1 MSSGH
6 CRWTTARPAAG
17 LLILAL
23 GRLCGADC
31 TGASCAA
38 TGASLLALKAETTA
52 ASLGDL
58 EERGYPINMTV
69 NGSNGTV
76 DTQLEMIVGE
86 NAEQDMKEMNSI
98 PNPENASSNG
108 THGMGELARNLEFL
122 MLKIVQLETVVEMQQ
137 HEIQDLAV
145 SCPGL
150 VPDHMLMWQFLPSMP
165 RARVSDQARLFGR
178 ETCKACL
185 PKLLKSF
192 ACPGPPQRHRRALRL
207 GSQ

>member
-1 MSSGH
+1 MCHVAGAEQSRFESRFVPGKVLTFRIPDPMTMSSEH
-6 CRWTTARPAAG
+6 RRWTTARPAAG
-17 LLILAL
+17 LFILAL
-23 GRLCGADC
+23 GRLCCADC
-31 TGASCAA
+31 IGASCAA
-38 TGASLLALKAETTA
+38 TGASLLALKAETQMA
-52 ASLGDL
+52 SASLGDL
-58 EERGYPINMTV
+58 EGRAYPINMTV

-145 SCPGL
+145 SCPSLGTAC
-150 VPDHMLMWQFLPSMP
+150 VV
-165 RARVSDQARLFGR
+165 RVVT
-178 ETCKACL
+178 E
-185 PKLLKSF
+185 
-192 ACPGPPQRHRRALRL
+192 
-207 GSQ
+207 